1 MLQGS
6 ERVKKNIIPIVI
18 ALTIA
23 LLDFIVKK
31 VIEASVQPYDVIH
44 IFPFLNIVNVKNT
57 GAAFGILST
66 VNNKIFITVSFLA
79 IFFIIFYISKTSS
92 RLEKISLSLVLGGA
106 LGNLID
112 RLTIG
117 KVIDFIDLFVG
128 NWHWPAFNI
137 ADSALTIGIILF
149 LFANLSFR
157 RQKQEKS

>member
-1 MLQGS
+1 M
-6 ERVKKNIIPIVI
+6 KKNIIPIGI
-18 ALTIA
+18 ALTVA

-31 VIEASVQPYDVIH
+31 VIEASVQPYDIIH

-66 VNNKIFITVSFLA
+66 VSNKIFITVSFLA

-117 KVIDFIDLFVG
+117 KVIDFIDFFVG
-128 NWHWPAFNI
+128 SWHWPAFNI